1 MDFVKVTDDKNINS
15 LLAAINQNLR
25 TSNYMQKEMQ
35 KRNTSQSVFVSN
47 FSDEDPL
54 IEEISPFIPE
64 QEYDQF
70 ENDILYYMSELSSL
84 TAGSSKE
91 EIRAVLP
98 DKDDYDYEK
107 VLLRLMAELVRE
119 NNEMT
124 IFSDEEGVSLEEKK
138 FLASEIEENLR
149 RKDILKELVT
159 EKEKEEENEVH
170 EENKLVFMPTQSGNP
185 CVISE
190 LKHIDSAYYES
201 FASLFESIITG
212 KFKNLRKFSP
222 NSAVAGLFEVKDFAI
237 RIILSRLGPRE
248 YCVISAFTK
257 KTDSNKDYQEQINLR
272 ASNFRKLEASLKEN
286 IKNEE
291 FMQLQATYQEELF
304 NMLGRESKKGIQ
316 KEKKDDLNDT
326 TRNN

>member
-25 TSNYMQKEMQ
+25 TTNYMQKEMQ
-35 KRNTSQSVFVSN
+35 KRNTSQSVFVAE
-47 FSDEDPL
+47 FSDENPL
-54 IEEISPFIPE
+54 IEEISPFLPE
-64 QEYDQF
+64 RESDQF

-84 TAGSSKE
+84 KTGSSKD
-91 EIRAVLP
+91 EIREVLP

-119 NNEMT
+119 NNDMA
-124 IFSDEEGVSLEEKK
+124 ILSDEEGVSLEEKN

-170 EENKLVFMPTQSGNP
+170 EENKLIFMPTQSGNP

-222 NSAVAGLFEVKDFAI
+222 NSAVAGLFEVKDFGI
-237 RIILSRLGPRE
+237 RVILSRLGPKE

-316 KEKKDDLNDT
+316 KEKKDDLNEST
-326 TRNN
+326 KTN

>member
-1 MDFVKVTDDKNINS
+1 MDFVKVTDDKNIND
-15 LLAAINQNLR
+15 LLVAINQNLR
-25 TSNYMQKEMQ
+25 TTNYMQKEMQ

-47 FSDEDPL
+47 FSDEEPL
-54 IEEISPFIPE
+54 IEETMPFVPE
-64 QEYDQF
+64 QESNQF

-84 TAGSSKE
+84 KTDSSKE
-91 EIRAVLP
+91 EIKEVLP
-98 DKDDYDYEK
+98 NKNDYDYEK

-119 NNEMT
+119 NNDMS
-124 IFSDEEGVSLEEKK
+124 ILSAEEGVSLEEKE
-138 FLASEIEENLR
+138 FLTFEIEENLR
-149 RKDILKELVT
+149 RKNILRELVT
-159 EKEKEEENEVH
+159 EKEKEEENEIH

-190 LKHIDSAYYES
+190 LKHIDSEYYES

-222 NSAVAGLFEVKDFAI
+222 NSATAGLFEVKDFAI
-237 RIILSRLGPRE
+237 RVILSRLGPRE

-286 IKNEE
+286 IKNDE
-291 FMQLQATYQEELF
+291 FMRLQETYQEELF
-304 NMLGRESKKGIQ
+304 NMLGRESKKGMQ

-326 TRNN
+326 TRTN

>member
-1 MDFVKVTDDKNINS
+1 MDFVKVTDDKNIND

-91 EIRAVLP
+91 EIREVLP

-291 FMQLQATYQEELF
+291 FMQIQATYQEELF

>member
-25 TSNYMQKEMQ
+25 TTNYMQKEMQ
-35 KRNTSQSVFVSN
+35 KRNTSQSVFVSD
-47 FSDEDPL
+47 FSDEAPL
-54 IEEISPFIPE
+54 IEEISSFLPE
-64 QEYDQF
+64 QESDQF

-84 TAGSSKE
+84 KTGSSKE
-91 EIRAVLP
+91 EIKEVLP

-107 VLLRLMAELVRE
+107 VLLRLMTELVRE
-119 NNEMT
+119 NNEMI
-124 IFSDEEGVSLEEKK
+124 IFSDEEGISLEEKE
-138 FLASEIEENLR
+138 FLTSEIEENLR
-149 RKDILKELVT
+149 RKEILKELVT

-170 EENKLVFMPTQSGNP
+170 EENKLIFMPTQSGNS

-190 LKHIDSAYYES
+190 LKHIDSEYYES

-222 NSAVAGLFEVKDFAI
+222 NSAVAGLFEVKDFGI
-237 RIILSRLGPRE
+237 RVILSRLGPRE

-272 ASNFRKLEASLKEN
+272 ASNFRKLEASIKEN

>member
-25 TSNYMQKEMQ
+25 TTNYMQKEMQ
-35 KRNTSQSVFVSN
+35 KRNTSQSVFVAE

-54 IEEISPFIPE
+54 IEEISPFLPE
-64 QEYDQF
+64 QESDQF

-84 TAGSSKE
+84 KTGSSKD
-91 EIRAVLP
+91 EIREVLP

-119 NNEMT
+119 NNDMA
-124 IFSDEEGVSLEEKK
+124 ILSDEEGVSLKEKN

-159 EKEKEEENEVH
+159 EKEKEEETEVH
-170 EENKLVFMPTQSGNP
+170 EENKLIFMPTQSGNP

-237 RIILSRLGPRE
+237 RIILSRLGSRE

-257 KTDSNKDYQEQINLR
+257 KTDSNKDYQGQITLR
-272 ASNFRKLEASLKEN
+272 ANNFRKLEASLKEN

>member
-91 EIRAVLP
+91 EIREVLP

-170 EENKLVFMPTQSGNP
+170 EENKMVFMPTQSGNP

>member
-91 EIRAVLP
+91 EIREVLP

-124 IFSDEEGVSLEEKK
+124 IFSDEEGVSLEEKN

-149 RKDILKELVT
+149 RKNILKELVT

-170 EENKLVFMPTQSGNP
+170 EENKLIFMPTQSGNP

>member
-1 MDFVKVTDDKNINS
+1 MDFVKVTDDKNIND